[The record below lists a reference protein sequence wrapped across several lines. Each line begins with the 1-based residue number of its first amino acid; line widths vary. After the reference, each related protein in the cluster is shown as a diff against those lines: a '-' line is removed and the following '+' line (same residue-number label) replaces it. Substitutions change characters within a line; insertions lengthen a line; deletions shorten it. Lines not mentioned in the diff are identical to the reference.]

1 MNLKTNIKK
10 TFAAVLAFA
19 VAACVSAQT
28 VRITNELSTQP
39 KITIDGKNANY
50 WKFTK
55 NFILRDEI
63 IGEAIT
69 ADKRAKVKVRLRFD
83 LQTLNPGETSILSVK
98 PRWSWN
104 SSADASDG
112 NRSAVAAIV
121 KPFDWLEI
129 GVGNLESTGYA
140 FSAGPNVSRNMW
152 TDKYKTSAVVVPGLA
167 GKWQYIHMLASDGLQ
182 VCYTGIPNLKLG
194 AALISPDDDR
204 DTTIKKG
211 LFRGVAAA
219 AKYSAELFDV
229 GAVWKGNFGAEKGYK
244 AEDCDKAY
252 QDHTLYAGFTF
263 KGFANAKVG
272 TKLNAALGYYT
283 GKESKIAGTK
293 NVQSFLVA
301 VGADFDFRNGIS
313 DTLSVGVGYSKDGEL
328 QTKVLPFV
336 IRNTF
341 RYSISKEAGFAME
354 LCYAQAG
361 LKEKTSVAANKNVPN
376 GNAITPTNY
385 KNEYGWMVVLKP
397 GFSFVMGA
405 NTFSLGLKALVLGD
419 IEPHGKQGHEMSWTG
434 LRGRQAS
441 IDFPFSWEYKF

>member
-1 MNLKTNIKK
+1 MIQFICYPKCTTCQKAKKWLDDNKIEYEFRDIKLNNPTLDELTEWYKKSGLPLKKFFNTSGLLYKSLDLK
-10 TFAAVLAFA
+10 
-19 VAACVSAQT
+19 
-28 VRITNELSTQP
+28 NELPTMSE
-39 KITIDGKNANY
+39 NEM
-50 WKFTK
+50 
-55 NFILRDEI
+55 LR
-63 IGEAIT
+63 
-69 ADKRAKVKVRLRFD
+69 L
-83 LQTLNPGETSILSVK
+83 
-98 PRWSWN
+98 
-104 SSADASDG
+104 
-112 NRSAVAAIV
+112 
-121 KPFDWLEI
+121 
-129 GVGNLESTGYA
+129 
-140 FSAGPNVSRNMW
+140 
-152 TDKYKTSAVVVPGLA
+152 
-167 GKWQYIHMLASDGLQ
+167 LASDGMQ

-194 AALISPDDDR
+194 VALISPDDDR

-211 LFRGVAAA
+211 LFRGIAAA
-219 AKYSAELFDV
+219 AKYSAALFDV

-272 TKLNAALGYYT
+272 TKLNAAVGSYT

-341 RYSISKEAGFAME
+341 RYSISKDAGFAME

-361 LKEKTSVAANKNVPN
+361 LKEKTSVAANKNVPD

-385 KNEYGWMVVLKP
+385 KNEYGWMIVLKP

-405 NTFSLGLKALVLGD
+405 NTFSMGLKALVSGD